1 MKIIDK
7 IEIHYFRSIYHL
19 TLSNNNDINV
29 FVGTNDVGKSNIL
42 KALNLFF
49 NNQTDINTEF
59 DFLADLCRLREDEA
73 RAAKGRA
80 TIWIRVTFNNFLGWK
95 SLPER
100 FSIKRNWNRY
110 SATPADSYPRGIP
123 SVTIGR
129 FLNKIMYHY
138 IPAVRGRDI
147 YAHYLSELHDSLIDD
162 ERAGV
167 RSASNELM
175 QAINTSTEDMSD
187 RIRSGLG
194 FESEIQVP
202 EDLRD
207 LFRALDFSTKFSGY
221 NVPLQRRGDG
231 VQAQH
236 IPFILDFIARH
247 SNRSHIWA
255 YEEPENSLEMSRA
268 FELAEQID
276 NEFSK
281 ENQIFVTTHSPAF
294 YDLSGSKVAKW
305 FVESLADAAR
315 KRVTSAS
322 PVLASDAADR
332 RLGIAAI
339 VASWSRE
346 LYEDNKRLKTAVA
359 KLETDIADA
368 TRAQVVVEG
377 PTDRKILNKAAEL
390 LLGGDKDFDVVAG
403 EGAPNAAS
411 FIKTY
416 SRLQRVENIPVL
428 GLVDNDSAGRKEYGN
443 FTYLKLFEQTQFR
456 IVNKTSRFYFGVLP
470 VPEEFSVVEAAMQ
483 SAGGDQFGL
492 PLSIE
497 FMFPREIIWKA
508 IEQGVLTLEDRY
520 ADAKDGELSLKVN
533 LTENYK
539 TVLPEGYQYFAKVIK
554 SECKDQFSDWV
565 CEMDEDVFG
574 NFRNLLDD
582 IRQIV
587 TLPAPAE

>member
-1 MKIIDK
+1 MRIIDK

-29 FVGTNDVGKSNIL
+29 FVGINDVGKSNVL

-49 NNQTDINTEF
+49 NNQTDINTDF

-80 TIWIRVTFNNFLGWK
+80 TIWIRVTFNNFLGWR
-95 SLPER
+95 SLPDK

-110 SATPADSYPRGIP
+110 SSTPADSYPRDIP
-123 SVTIGR
+123 GVTIGR

-194 FESEIQVP
+194 FESQIQVP

-268 FELAEQID
+268 FELAEQIY
-276 NEFSK
+276 NEFSA

-294 YDLSGSKVAKW
+294 YDLSGPKVAKW
-305 FVESLADAAR
+305 FVESLPDADR
-315 KRVTSAS
+315 QSVTSAS
-322 PVLASDAADR
+322 SVLASDAADR
-332 RLGIAAI
+332 RLGIAAV
-339 VASWSRE
+339 VASRSRE
-346 LYEDNKRLKTAVA
+346 LYEDNKRLKAAVE
-359 KLETDIADA
+359 KLEAEVADA

-377 PTDRKILNKAAEL
+377 PTDQRILNKAIEIL
-390 LLGGDKDFDVVAG
+390 LEGDKEFDVVAG
-403 EGAPNAAS
+403 EGASNVYS

-416 SRLQRVENIPVL
+416 SRLQRAENLPVL
-428 GLVDNDSAGRKEYGN
+428 GLVDNDSAGRKEYAKFN
-443 FTYLKLFEQTQFR
+443 NLKLFEQTQFR
-456 IVNKTSRFYFGVLP
+456 IVNKTARFYFGVLP
-470 VPEEFSVVEAAMQ
+470 VPAEFSAVDVTMR

-508 IEQGVLTLEDRY
+508 IEEGILSLEDRY

-533 LTENYK
+533 LTDNYK
-539 TVLPEGYQYFAKVIK
+539 AVLPEGYQYFAKVIK
-554 SECKDQFSDWV
+554 SECKDKFADWV
-565 CEMDEDVFG
+565 CDLDEEAFE
-574 NFRNLLDD
+574 NFRVLLDG

-587 TLPAPAE
+587 TSSEAPE